1 MKRVLTILIVAMTCW
16 ACDLTPSTTAPDP
29 NVPST
34 TTYSYTAVGA
44 SDAIGYGGSAPCIPF
59 TECPNGTGYVQTI
72 ARRLHAS
79 GKTVDMLNLG
89 IPGAVLG
96 PGTQALGNSL
106 GKDIFGNFL
115 DQEVPFVG
123 KNAALVT
130 VFAGG
135 NDVNTVGS
143 ALDAGLAGAD
153 RLGYVATQTSGFGRD
168 LRTLVAGARSR
179 APGARI
185 VILNLPNMGALPYSA
200 GYTVDRRRWL
210 QTISVSFSAE
220 INALASE
227 GVLVI
232 DLMCDSF
239 FYQPSAFSSD
249 GFHPNDAGYA
259 HLADLMYAAATSGTA
274 PAPRSSCSQMTIY

>member
-1 MKRVLTILIVAMTCW
+1 MNRVLTILVVALTCW
-16 ACDLTPSTTAPDP
+16 ACDMAHSSTEPDP
-29 NVPST
+29 LASS

-44 SDAIGYGGSAPCIPF
+44 SDAIGYGGSAPCVPF

-72 ARRLHAS
+72 ARRLHTS

-96 PGTQALGNSL
+96 PETQALGNSM
-106 GKDIFGNFL
+106 GAGIFGNFL
-115 DQEVPFVG
+115 EQEVPFVG

-143 ALDAGLAGAD
+143 ALDAGLGGAD
-153 RLGYVATQTSGFGRD
+153 PLAYVASQTTSFGHD
-168 LRTLVAGARSR
+168 LNTLVSGARSR

-185 VILNLPNMGALPYSA
+185 VMLNLPNMGALPYSA

-210 QTISVSFSAE
+210 QTISVSFSSQ
-220 INALASE
+220 INALASH

-232 DLMCDSF
+232 DLMCDST
-239 FYQPSAFSSD
+239 FYQPSMFSPD
-249 GFHPNDAGYA
+249 GFHPNDTGYA
-259 HLADLMYAAATSGTA
+259 HIADLMYAAATSGTA
-274 PAPRSSCSQMTIY
+274 PAPRSSCSKMTIY